1 MDRFLPLR
9 DATMRQAKQKKGTSM
24 QPPSLLMS
32 IAGRLPFFFG
42 WAIIAIA
49 FLTVAVSVTTRTAFS
64 LMFPPIVDEFGW
76 DRGLAAGAF
85 SFGFL
90 VSAAISPVVGRLM
103 DMRGPRFVIQIG
115 VVLTTAGLLG
125 ATMIDAPW
133 QLYATLGVLVGAGAN
148 CMSFSVQSQY
158 LPNWFVR
165 HRALAIAVAFSGV
178 GVGAILILPWL
189 QTIILTEGWRAA
201 CWALGLMTLL
211 VLLPINLIVTKRPQD
226 VGLLPDGARET
237 SVAAARQAASIVD
250 ARWAAIE
257 WTVGRAVRTHRFW
270 WLCIGFFCGGYA
282 WYAVQVHQTKY
293 LVEIGFSPMQ
303 AAWSLGLVAMVG
315 IPGQIV
321 LGALSDRIGR
331 EIVWT
336 IGSAGFVICYAAL
349 LALAAGPSQ
358 PLLYL
363 MVLSQ
368 GVLGYSFTSLM
379 GPVVAEIFEG
389 PHFASIFSL
398 IMVTLLAGG
407 AMGPWVTG
415 VLHDI
420 EGSYD
425 TAFAV
430 ALGASLLG
438 AISIWFAAPGKV
450 RMVAGRA
457 KT

>member
-1 MDRFLPLR
+1 
-9 DATMRQAKQKKGTSM
+9 M
-24 QPPSLLMS
+24 QPQSPPVSF
-32 IAGRLPFFFG
+32 AARLPFFFG
-42 WAIIAIA
+42 WVIIAIA

-90 VSAAISPVVGRLM
+90 VSAAISPVVGRVM
-103 DMRGPRFVIQIG
+103 DRRGPRFVIEIG
-115 VVLTTAGLLG
+115 VVLTAAGLLG
-125 ATMIDAPW
+125 ATMMDAPW

-165 HRALAIAVAFSGV
+165 HRALAIALAFSGV
-178 GVGAILILPWL
+178 GIGAILILPWL
-189 QTIILTEGWRAA
+189 QAIILTDGWRSA
-201 CWALGLMTLL
+201 CWALGLMTLF

-226 VGLLPDGARET
+226 LGLLPDGAKEVG
-237 SVAAARQAASIVD
+237 VAAARQAAAIVD
-250 ARWAAIE
+250 PHWAAIE
-257 WTVGRAVRTHRFW
+257 WTVARAVRTHRFW
-270 WLCIGFFCGGYA
+270 WLCIGFFSGGYA

-293 LVEIGFSPMQ
+293 LVEIGFTPMQ

-336 IGSAGFVICYAAL
+336 IGAAGFAICYAAL
-349 LALAAGPSQ
+349 LALAAGPSE

-363 MVLSQ
+363 MVMSQ
-368 GVLGYSFTSLM
+368 GVLGYSFTGLM

-389 PHFASIFSL
+389 PHFGSVFSL
-398 IMVTLLAGG
+398 IMVSLLAGG

-420 EGSYD
+420 EGTYT

-430 ALGASLLG
+430 ALGFSVLG
-438 AISIWFAAPGKV
+438 AASIWFAAPGKV
-450 RMVAGRA
+450 RLVAGRA
-457 KT
+457 ANSLPKT

>member
-1 MDRFLPLR
+1 
-9 DATMRQAKQKKGTSM
+9 M
-24 QPPSLLMS
+24 QPQSSPMS
-32 IAGRLPFFFG
+32 FAARLPFFFG
-42 WAIIAIA
+42 WVIIVVA
-49 FLTVAVSVTTRTAFS
+49 FVTVAVSVTARTAFS

-90 VSAAISPVVGRLM
+90 VSAVISPVVGRVM
-103 DMRGPRFVIQIG
+103 DKRGPRFVIEVG
-115 VVLTTAGLLG
+115 VVLTAAGLLG
-125 ATMIDAPW
+125 ATLMSAPW

-165 HRALAIAVAFSGV
+165 RRALAIALAFSGV

-189 QTIILTEGWRAA
+189 QTIILTEGWRNA
-201 CWALGLMTLL
+201 CWALGVMTLV

-226 VGLLPDGARET
+226 MGLLPDGAKEA
-237 SVAAARQAASIVD
+237 SAAAARRAAAIVD
-250 ARWAAIE
+250 PNWTAIE
-257 WTVGRAVRTHRFW
+257 WTVAKAVRTYRFW
-270 WLCIGFFCGGYA
+270 WLCIGFFSGGYA

-293 LVEIGFSPMQ
+293 LVEIGFTPMQ

-315 IPGQIV
+315 IPGQIL

-331 EIVWT
+331 EIVWS
-336 IGSAGFVICYAAL
+336 IGAAGFAICYAAL
-349 LALAAGPSQ
+349 LALAAGPSE

-389 PHFASIFSL
+389 PHFGSIFSL
-398 IMVTLLAGG
+398 IMVSLLVGG

-415 VLHDI
+415 VLYDI
-420 EGSYD
+420 EGTYAV
-425 TAFAV
+425 AFVV
-430 ALGASLLG
+430 ALGFSVLG
-438 AISIWFAAPGKV
+438 AASIWFAAPGKV

-457 KT
+457 PKS

>member
-1 MDRFLPLR
+1 MTPP
-9 DATMRQAKQKKGTSM
+9 ASHNAAGETKETSV
-24 QPPSLLMS
+24 QPQPSPMS
-32 IAGRLPFFFG
+32 FAARLPFFFG
-42 WAIIAIA
+42 WVIIAVA
-49 FLTVAVSVTTRTAFS
+49 FLTVAVSVTARTAFS

-90 VSAAISPVVGRLM
+90 VSAVISPVVGRLM
-103 DMRGPRFVIQIG
+103 DKRGPRFVIEVG
-115 VVLTTAGLLG
+115 VVLMAAGLLG
-125 ATMIDAPW
+125 ATMMDAPW

-165 HRALAIAVAFSGV
+165 RRALAIALAFSGV
-178 GVGAILILPWL
+178 GVGAIVILPWL
-189 QTIILTEGWRAA
+189 QTIILTEGWRSA
-201 CWALGLMTLL
+201 CWALGVMTLV

-226 VGLLPDGARET
+226 LGLLPDGAKEASAADARR
-237 SVAAARQAASIVD
+237 AAAIVD
-250 ARWAAIE
+250 PNWTAIE
-257 WTVGRAVRTHRFW
+257 WTVAKAVRTYRFW
-270 WLCIGFFCGGYA
+270 WLCIGFFSGGYA

-293 LVEIGFSPMQ
+293 LVEIGFTPMQ

-315 IPGQIV
+315 IPGQIL

-336 IGSAGFVICYAAL
+336 IGAAGFAICYAAL
-349 LALAAGPSQ
+349 LALAAGPSES
-358 PLLYL
+358 LLYL

-389 PHFASIFSL
+389 PHFGSIFSL
-398 IMVTLLAGG
+398 IMVSLLAGG

-415 VLHDI
+415 VLYDI
-420 EGSYD
+420 EGAY
-425 TAFAV
+425 TAAFAV
-430 ALGASLLG
+430 ALGFSVLG
-438 AISIWFAAPGKV
+438 AASIWFAAPGKV
-450 RMVAGRA
+450 RMVAGRVP
-457 KT
+457 KS